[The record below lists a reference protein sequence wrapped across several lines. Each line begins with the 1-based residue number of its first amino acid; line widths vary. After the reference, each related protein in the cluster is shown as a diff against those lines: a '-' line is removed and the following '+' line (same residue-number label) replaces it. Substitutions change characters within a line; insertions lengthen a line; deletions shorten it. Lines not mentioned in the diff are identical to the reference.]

1 MYVLQNNPFTT
12 GGLSDVLHDEHL
24 SKNCKYRQ
32 LLISYLRAILRNM
45 ENLINLTLQGLM
57 ACNFWSLNQLVPKA
71 HLQVSCSQVPKRK
84 RLFGSG
90 P

>member
-1 MYVLQNNPFTT
+1 MSYTALGRCASSGVVYDIHPSFSVFNSN
-12 GGLSDVLHDEHL
+12 
-24 SKNCKYRQ
+24 
-32 LLISYLRAILRNM
+32 LISG
-45 ENLINLTLQGLM
+45 LQ
-57 ACNFWSLNQLVPKA
+57 NQLVPKA